1 MAGGRKNLDSRG
13 QLLKTRKEVKNLEEK
28 KKCPRCGSRRLKGFP
43 YEDPRWFWCLD
54 CGSWCDE
61 EGKPIEW

>member
-1 MAGGRKNLDSRG
+1 
-13 QLLKTRKEVKNLEEK
+13 LEEK
-28 KKCPRCGSRRLKGFP
+28 KMKCPKCGSRRLKGFP
-43 YEDPRWFWCLD
+43 YEDPRWFLCLD